1 MFDFTS
7 LPHPAP
13 TSPEDRAAAMASL
26 GFGTLFTDHMV
37 TIRYT
42 EGQGWHDALL
52 GPRQPIALDPAA
64 AVLHYAQEIFE
75 GLKAYRMPDG
85 SVASFRPQ
93 ANAARFNAS
102 ATRLAMP
109 HLPEALFVESIRKL
123 VAADIDWVPDAD
135 KGSLY
140 LRPFMFASEAFLGV
154 RPAKE
159 YL

>member
-1 MFDFTS
+1 
-7 LPHPAP
+7 
-13 TSPEDRAAAMASL
+13 MASL

-42 EGQGWHDALL
+42 EGQGWHDAVL
-52 GPRQPIALDPAA
+52 GPRQAIPLDPAA

-75 GLKAYRMPDG
+75 GLKAYRLPDG
-85 SVASFRPQ
+85 SVASFRPE

-109 HLPEALFVESIRKL
+109 HLPEDLFVESIRQL
-123 VAADIDWVPDAD
+123 VGKDIGWVPEAD

-140 LRPFMFASEAFLGV
+140 LAPLHVRERGVPRRAAGARIYLLRDRFAGRRLFQGRPRA
-154 RPAKE
+154 P
-159 YL
+159 